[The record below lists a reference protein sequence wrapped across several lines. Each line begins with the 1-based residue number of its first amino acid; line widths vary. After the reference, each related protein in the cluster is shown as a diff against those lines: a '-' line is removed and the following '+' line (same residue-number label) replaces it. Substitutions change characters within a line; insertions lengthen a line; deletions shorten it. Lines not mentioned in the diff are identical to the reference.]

1 MLNFFFLFCLSR
13 TQHSPNVISKLCKIT
28 HWRMTS
34 SLCRNSKYNQWLWLC
49 FSSDMTCVSECPAG
63 TYGAWQVADG
73 TELGYCLP
81 CDRACSSCTG
91 ASRQDCL
98 TCSPGYLR
106 LLELCVTHCPTG
118 YKAASC
124 LFTLPLL
131 KKKTSVMNY
140 EVLYTPL
147 STHSTMCGN
156 IFVCLVSL

>member
-1 MLNFFFLFCLSR
+1 MSKVRFYGGFDSCDLLLDLNCFYFCFAFFAWAVHNILPMWS
-13 TQHSPNVISKLCKIT
+13 HSVFPPIVSKIT
-28 HWRMTS
+28 HWQITS
-34 SLCRNSKYNQWLWLC
+34 SLCRNSKYNKWLWLC

-63 TYGAWQVADG
+63 TYAARQVADG
-73 TELGYCLP
+73 SELGYCLP

-124 LFTLPLL
+124 LFTLSLL
-131 KKKTSVMNY
+131 KKK
-140 EVLYTPL
+140 PQ
-147 STHSTMCGN
+147 
-156 IFVCLVSL
+156 